1 VQRAQGDSDFDN
13 VNIVKPCETA
23 MHPGPSFLDMKM
35 QCSCASKP
43 HPGVATHAE
52 AVSTLCAV
60 ACSGGK
66 ENLKHGGLRL
76 FVGESLD
83 GPLRHPEAARLAQV
97 LALIPSFPLSG
108 WGLSGPAH
116 LQLLDASDQR
126 PALARPCLSSLSRR
140 RAA

>member
-1 VQRAQGDSDFDN
+1 
-13 VNIVKPCETA
+13 

-66 ENLKHGGLRL
+66 DSEKHGELRL
-76 FVGESLD
+76 FVGEGLD
-83 GPLRHPEAARLAQV
+83 GTLRHPEAARLAD
-97 LALIPSFPLSG
+97 ALE
-108 WGLSGPAH
+108 
-116 LQLLDASDQR
+116 
-126 PALARPCLSSLSRR
+126 
-140 RAA
+140 RAALGNLIASIEELQVRWPRKPPA